1 MWFGLNGVH
10 KIRKLM
16 RILDKKDR
24 RVITDEIENSLFGIK
39 FGRKTADITYGIS
52 RPRAALYC
60 RKANKDRGN
69 FLWIA
74 QKRGFRDVAQV
85 FIWLEIAVRCRS
97 AGVNDP
103 LRDTLM
109 VKVGN
114 FLAQDKIFQQ
124 RRATAA
130 GAKRIL
136 IVGDA
141 HALIGGQRII
151 FAAFTKGV
159 EGSELIIRGL
169 GRF

>member
-1 MWFGLNGVH
+1 MA
-10 KIRKLM
+10 
-16 RILDKKDR
+16 
-24 RVITDEIENSLFGIK
+24 ENSRALLIR
-39 FGRKTADITYGIS
+39 GRE
-52 RPRAALYC
+52 RA
-60 RKANKDRGN
+60 
-69 FLWIA
+69 
-74 QKRGFRDVAQV
+74 
-85 FIWLEIAVRCRS
+85 S
-97 AGVNDP
+97 P
-103 LRDTLM
+103 DTLM

-141 HALIGGQRII
+141 HTLIGGQRII

-159 EGSELIIRGL
+159 EGGELIIRGL